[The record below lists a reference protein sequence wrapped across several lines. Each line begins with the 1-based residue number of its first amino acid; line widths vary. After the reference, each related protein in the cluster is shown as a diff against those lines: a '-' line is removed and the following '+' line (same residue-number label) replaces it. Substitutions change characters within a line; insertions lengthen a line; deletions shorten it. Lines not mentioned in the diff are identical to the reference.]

1 MRIVLII
8 GAGICCIPGL
18 YISFGLSYDIIK
30 LGIADRTAGFAFIFY
45 AIYVIMAFAPAILLF
60 KSRKKDMSSSKI
72 LASGAIE
79 CFVILG
85 FLAGLAAYKA
95 GI

>member
-18 YISFGLSYDIIK
+18 YISFGLPYDIIK
-30 LGIADRTAGFAFIFY
+30 FGTEDRTAEFALIFY

-60 KSRKKDMSSSKI
+60 KSRKKEMPLSKI
-72 LASGAIE
+72 LAIGAIE

-85 FLAGLAAYKA
+85 LLAGLAAWEA